1 MAALVPTDLVVIDE
15 EEELSADFDTIVDP
29 VRLKYLRTGGKTAQT
44 KSGKSLMKAIRVG
57 DDRDTVRVN
66 YVIHFD
72 NLEIRHDWYVYSIAS
87 NAAPDDLAGETQR
100 FQAVIYD
107 HQRVLAECDAYL
119 DRTKLIRLFHY
130 IKIIIT
136 SF

>member
-29 VRLKYLRTGGKTAQT
+29 VRLKYLRTGGKRAQT

-72 NLEIRHDWYVYSIAS
+72 NLEIRHD
-87 NAAPDDLAGETQR
+87 
-100 FQAVIYD
+100 
-107 HQRVLAECDAYL
+107 
-119 DRTKLIRLFHY
+119 
-130 IKIIIT
+130 
-136 SF
+136 